1 MADELRSKLEVLT
14 SALKQ
19 INQDFQSSSHAAID
33 VGALAEFRTMLDTVR
48 LTAWT
53 VHELTHARQ
62 AEENP
67 KAVLSLL
74 ARERLKRFEQ
84 MANNICSDLDQG
96 LLPPDTT
103 RGALEFRIAALGK
116 RLSA

>member
-1 MADELRSKLEVLT
+1 MADELRSKLEALT

-19 INQDFQSSSHAAID
+19 INQDLQSSSQAQVDA
-33 VGALAEFRTMLDTVR
+33 GALSEFRNMLDTVR

-53 VHELTHARQ
+53 VHELSHARQ

-84 MANNICSDLDQG
+84 MANSICTDLDDG
-96 LLPPDTT
+96 LLHRDSARNT
-103 RGALEFRIAALGK
+103 LEFRMAALGK

>member
-1 MADELRSKLEVLT
+1 MADDLRSKLEVLT

-19 INQDFQSSSHAAID
+19 INHDLQISSKAQVEAAT
-33 VGALAEFRTMLDTVR
+33 LAEFRTMLDTVR

-53 VHELTHARQ
+53 VHELTHARH

-67 KAVLSLL
+67 EAVLALL

-84 MANNICSDLDQG
+84 MANDICSDLDEGMLHRDSARQ
-96 LLPPDTT
+96 T
-103 RGALEFRIAALGK
+103 LEFRIAAIGK
-116 RLSA
+116 RLTA